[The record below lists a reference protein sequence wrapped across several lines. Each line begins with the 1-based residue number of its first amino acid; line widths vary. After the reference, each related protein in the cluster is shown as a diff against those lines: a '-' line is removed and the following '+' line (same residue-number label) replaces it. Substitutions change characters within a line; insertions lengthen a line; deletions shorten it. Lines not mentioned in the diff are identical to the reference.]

1 MSLIGSRNSSA
12 FVREVCSSQAKLK
25 FRGDLQGLRAIA
37 VLAVMIFHA
46 QKNWLPAGFLGVDI
60 FFVISGF
67 LISSIIMERE
77 KTFSWTGFYGSRIK
91 RIVPVYVLMLAVVSC
106 ISALLFISSDFSYFK
121 KSLSSAMFF
130 SSNQYFSDFGS
141 YFAPGAHELP
151 LLHTWSLAIE
161 MQFYVFLPALILWTP
176 RKWLGFLLGGM
187 CVVFFIYA
195 EWALSLPDNQRH
207 VYFSLAA
214 RVPEFLVGA
223 LIAVTGLG
231 HRWSPRVASVTGFV
245 ALALLAFCFVSTDE
259 KHFPGFAAV
268 LPCLAAGLLIASK
281 GGMVS
286 RIISSRGLV
295 WLGALSYSLYLWHW
309 PVLAFMRYYLGSD
322 ELSGIWLFS
331 FMVITYLLS
340 WMSYSW
346 VEEPVRRA
354 QVVWERSLGVTV
366 VIGVAALAYSLSP
379 RLNASIES
387 PLPVEATRYAPGD
400 EICHG
405 QVVGECLRGDHSEEP
420 TVLVLGD
427 SHAAQLNK
435 FFDAVGE
442 EDKISSRV
450 ITGSS
455 CVPIPGFDVERL
467 PEFAQAACHAQ
478 ISAVMPYVERARV
491 IVVAAM
497 WQWQTP
503 SAAFMAAFS
512 DFLEKT
518 TQRNVKVIVLAQV
531 PMFDVSLLRV
541 RRFEALGLPAHINED
556 KDWRQANAKVAAIV
570 SRYKGAEFVDFSH
583 SSFFAEAPFHQG
595 QLIYM
600 DNSHLNELGARGYGL
615 FTAPLWKTLLVPKL

>member
-1 MSLIGSRNSSA
+1 MPRKVG
-12 FVREVCSSQAKLK
+12 
-25 FRGDLQGLRAIA
+25 FRL
-37 VLAVMIFHA
+37 V
-46 QKNWLPAGFLGVDI
+46 LGVDI

-281 GGMVS
+281 GG
-286 RIISSRGLV
+286 
-295 WLGALSYSLYLWHW
+295 W
-309 PVLAFMRYYLGSD
+309 
-322 ELSGIWLFS
+322 
-331 FMVITYLLS
+331 
-340 WMSYSW
+340 
-346 VEEPVRRA
+346 
-354 QVVWERSLGVTV
+354 
-366 VIGVAALAYSLSP
+366 
-379 RLNASIES
+379 
-387 PLPVEATRYAPGD
+387 
-400 EICHG
+400 
-405 QVVGECLRGDHSEEP
+405 
-420 TVLVLGD
+420 
-427 SHAAQLNK
+427 
-435 FFDAVGE
+435 
-442 EDKISSRV
+442 
-450 ITGSS
+450 
-455 CVPIPGFDVERL
+455 
-467 PEFAQAACHAQ
+467 
-478 ISAVMPYVERARV
+478 
-491 IVVAAM
+491 
-497 WQWQTP
+497 
-503 SAAFMAAFS
+503 
-512 DFLEKT
+512 
-518 TQRNVKVIVLAQV
+518 
-531 PMFDVSLLRV
+531 
-541 RRFEALGLPAHINED
+541 
-556 KDWRQANAKVAAIV
+556 
-570 SRYKGAEFVDFSH
+570 
-583 SSFFAEAPFHQG
+583 
-595 QLIYM
+595 
-600 DNSHLNELGARGYGL
+600 
-615 FTAPLWKTLLVPKL
+615 